1 MGIAQSKVT
10 AQGQISIPARVRQK
24 LGIGPGSVLEWEEKG
39 EDVVIRRIGQ
49 HTSEALHRAVF
60 GRGAPSKKSLDELKE
75 GIGRHMKK
83 RYARH

>member
-24 LGIGPGSVLEWEEKG
+24 LGIGPGSVLEWDEEG
-39 EDVVIRRIGQ
+39 GNIVVRRIGQ
-49 HTSEALHRAVF
+49 YSFEDVHKAVF
-60 GRGAPSKKSLDELKE
+60 SQGRPRAKSLNDLKD
-75 GIGRHMKK
+75 GVRLRMKK